1 MTLRKS
7 MIYYLKWNVIASLV
21 AVLIIAGLALLSGC
35 SSPQV
40 KPLPKEIEVITV
52 ERCYHYQNFSIE
64 QWDAAIDW
72 LTEQPL
78 DSVPSLMLEDYIRLR
93 TINECKEA
101 ENE

>member
-1 MTLRKS
+1 MRLSKA
-7 MIYYLKWNVIASLV
+7 MIYYLKWDVIGSLL
-21 AVLIIAGLALLSGC
+21 AVLVITGLALLSGC

-40 KPLPKEIEVITV
+40 KPLPKEIETITV
-52 ERCYHYQNFSIE
+52 ERCYSYQHFSTE
-64 QWDAAIDW
+64 QWDVAIDW

-78 DSVPSLMLEDYIRLR
+78 DSVPSLMVEDYIRLR